1 MRQFRY
7 LFLLALGLFSNA
19 SESALLNDFSTLRW
33 ENRLIIVNQ
42 PTDPD
47 YVLSLM
53 KNHSEGIVDRHIVW
67 FILKDSEALTNY
79 SGQLSESF
87 MSNIK
92 QQYRF
97 KKNTVTLIG
106 KDGGIKSQGSTV
118 DVKALFLTID
128 AMYMRQR
135 EIQQKS

>member
-1 MRQFRY
+1 MRQLRY

-19 SESALLNDFSTLRW
+19 SESAPLNDFSTLRW

-92 QQYRF
+92 QQYRL

-135 EIQQKS
+135 EIQ